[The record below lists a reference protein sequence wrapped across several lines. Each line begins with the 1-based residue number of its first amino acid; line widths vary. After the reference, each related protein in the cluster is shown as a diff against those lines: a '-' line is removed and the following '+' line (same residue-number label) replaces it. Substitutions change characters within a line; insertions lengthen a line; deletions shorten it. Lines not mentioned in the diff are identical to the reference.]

1 MHSRNCH
8 QILGYDLQSPVDA
21 VICWTP
27 NGKVVGGTRTALL
40 LAQDAGIP
48 IFNLGRPDQDKVLEE
63 IRQFLLESGVVGVL
77 QQENYSSVV

>member
-8 QILGYDLQSPVDA
+8 QILGYDLKSPVDA

-27 NGKVVGGTRTALL
+27 NGKMVGGTRTALL

-48 IFNLGRPDQDKVLEE
+48 IFNLGRPDQDKVLKE
-63 IRQFLLESGVVGVL
+63 IRQFLLDRNVVGVK
-77 QQENYSSVV
+77 